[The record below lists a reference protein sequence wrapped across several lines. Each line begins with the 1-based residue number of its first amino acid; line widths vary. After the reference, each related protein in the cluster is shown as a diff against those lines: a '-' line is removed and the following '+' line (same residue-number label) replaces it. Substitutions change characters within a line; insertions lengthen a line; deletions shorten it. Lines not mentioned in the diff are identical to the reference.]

1 MTIKNESLELHKK
14 YKGKISIES
23 KIKIENSYDLSLA
36 YSPGVSEPCLKIYEN
51 PEDVYKYTS
60 KGNIVAVISDGSAVL
75 GLGNIGPQ
83 AAIPVMEG
91 KAILFKKFGDI
102 DAIPL
107 CLNTNDVD
115 EIVKV
120 CKILSPSLG
129 GINLEDISAPR
140 CVEIERRLVKELDIP
155 VFHDDQHGTAI
166 VVLAALIN
174 CLRLTKKSKNNL
186 KIVVSGTGAAGSAII
201 KLLYVFGFKKI
212 HAYDLNGVLHV
223 SKYDTYDF
231 LRKELLN
238 YIDNTDDTSNN
249 LQDLLKDAD
258 IFIGVSAANI
268 LTKEMVLS
276 MNKNPWILALANP
289 NPEIIPE
296 IAKEAGASIICT
308 GRSDYPNQVNNL
320 LVFPGL
326 FRGVLDSRIK
336 IITDDLKLEV
346 AKSIAYIIKDS
357 ELNETNLIPSPFNES
372 VSKSVANTVKVF
384 AERHKEI
391 SQLLDKV

>member
-1 MTIKNESLELHKK
+1 MTIKNDSLELHKRN
-14 YKGKISIES
+14 KGKISIES

-51 PEDVYKYTS
+51 PDDVYTYTS
-60 KGNIVAVISDGSAVL
+60 KGNTVAVISDGSAVL
-75 GLGNIGPQ
+75 GLGNIGPL

-91 KAILFKKFGDI
+91 KAILFKKFGDV

-140 CVEIERRLVKELDIP
+140 CVEIERRLINELNIP

-174 CLRLTKKSKNNL
+174 CLRLTKKSKNDL
-186 KIVVSGTGAAGSAII
+186 KVVVSGTGAAGSAII
-201 KLLYVFGFKKI
+201 KLLYKFGFRKI
-212 HAYDLNGVLHV
+212 HAYDLNGVLHP
-223 SKYDTYDF
+223 SKSDTYDF

-238 YIDNTDDTSNN
+238 YVDNSNTKNN
-249 LQDLLKDAD
+249 LADLIKDAD

-276 MNKNPWILALANP
+276 MNKKPWILALANP
-289 NPEIIPE
+289 NPEIMPE
-296 IAKEAGASIICT
+296 IAKDAGASIICT

-384 AERHKEI
+384 AEGHKEI